1 MCYGKIISMKK
12 VMVFIICLFLCGC
25 SSASSSRKVY
35 NEYVDTLKGVK
46 EEKMCSGIEV
56 TFKVDEIT
64 EDYINY
70 YALINRNGNVM
81 KNIEALLIHD
91 KETINSFPSIGIYD
105 EDVSLINEEDKLG
118 VKLSGYLEVNE
129 STIFKLLLKYVD
141 KDNVKKE
148 CYYIYNYQHN

>member
-1 MCYGKIISMKK
+1 MKK
-12 VMVFIICLFLCGC
+12 VIMFIICLFLCGC
-25 SSASSSRKVY
+25 SSVSSSSEVY

-46 EEKMCSGIEV
+46 EEKVCEGIEV

-70 YALINRNGNVM
+70 YALINRNKEVM
-81 KNIEALLIHD
+81 KNIVALLIHD
-91 KETINSFPSIGIYD
+91 KETINFFPSIGIYD
-105 EDVSLINEEDKLG
+105 EEVSLTKEEDKLG

-129 STIFKLLLKYVD
+129 STIFKLLLKYID

>member
-1 MCYGKIISMKK
+1 MKK
-12 VMVFIICLFLCGC
+12 VIIFIICLFLCGC
-25 SSASSSRKVY
+25 SSVSSSSEVY
-35 NEYVDTLKGVK
+35 NEYVDTLKGVN
-46 EEKMCSGIEV
+46 EEKVCSGIEV

-64 EDYINY
+64 DDYINY
-70 YALINRNGNVM
+70 YALINRNEIVM

-105 EDVSLINEEDKLG
+105 EEVSLTKEGDKVG

-129 STIFKLLLKYVD
+129 STTFKLLLKYTD
-141 KDNVKKE
+141 KYGVKKE

>member
-25 SSASSSRKVY
+25 SSVSSSRKVY

-46 EEKMCSGIEV
+46 EEKMCSLIEV
-56 TFKVDEIT
+56 TFKIDEIT

-91 KETINSFPSIGIYD
+91 KETI
-105 EDVSLINEEDKLG
+105 V
-118 VKLSGYLEVNE
+118 
-129 STIFKLLLKYVD
+129 T
-141 KDNVKKE
+141 
-148 CYYIYNYQHN
+148 

>member
-12 VMVFIICLFLCGC
+12 VMMFIICLFLCGC

-46 EEKMCSGIEV
+46 EEKMCSGI
-56 TFKVDEIT
+56 

-148 CYYIYNYQHN
+148 CYYNYNYQHN